1 MSAPRRLTYANVA
14 STLALV
20 VALTGG
26 GAAIA
31 AGLGKNT
38 VGSLQLKNGQVKRVD
53 LARDSVDS
61 AKLRSNSVRGPD
73 VAEATLD
80 QVPEALQAMFA
91 VSAQTAARA
100 DNVLAAVVDANG
112 NLINAQSQSAV
123 NVFRTAPG
131 RYEVQFN
138 RVITDCAYVGTLGLA
153 GAGGVPAA
161 GFIGVVGVAG
171 AGTDRVFV
179 ATRDEAGANA
189 DRAFHLAVIC

>member
-20 VALTGG
+20 VGLTGG
-26 GAAIA
+26 GAAVA

-38 VGSLQLKNGQVKRVD
+38 VGSWQLKNGQVKRVD
-53 LARDSVDS
+53 LARDSVDT
-61 AKLRSNSVRGPD
+61 AKLRSNAVRGED

-80 QVPEALQAMFA
+80 QVPEAALAMSAVFA
-91 VSAQTAARA
+91 QRAAQA
-100 DNVLAAVVDANG
+100 DNVLAAVVDGNG
-112 NLINAQSQSAV
+112 NLINAQSANAT
-123 NVFRTAPG
+123 NVFRVAPG

-138 RVITDCAYVGTLGLA
+138 RVITDCAYIGTLGLV
-153 GAGGVPAA
+153 GSSGVPPA

-179 ATRDEAGANA
+179 ATRDTAGANA
-189 DRAFHLAVIC
+189 DLAFHLAVIC